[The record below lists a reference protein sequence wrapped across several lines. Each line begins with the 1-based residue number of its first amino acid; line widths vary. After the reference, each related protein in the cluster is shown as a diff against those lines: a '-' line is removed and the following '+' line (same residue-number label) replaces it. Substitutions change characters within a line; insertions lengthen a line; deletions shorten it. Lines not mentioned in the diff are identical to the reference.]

1 MTNNHQD
8 YTLGYWEYS
17 VAITNFLGDRWF
29 ESLKII
35 VEHINSEDLE
45 AEVEG
50 DATDIRMKI
59 SSKSY
64 KVLQNK
70 LKDHPLFSS
79 INDLSI
85 RKYLQTFVKNGFIE
99 PGLLSYHPK
108 VDEFLAT
115 NQYSNKENVDL
126 VKTNIFEEIFYKN
139 SKIRAN
145 ATESIDSF
153 NYSKIVINSI
163 ANLPDGLEQ
172 EAIPAFMLITDKTKF
187 KKGFLTREEIDEI
200 KTNPNIDRLI
210 KDKYNQVRYFQGVLS
225 KLSNVELIRDS
236 NRYFL
241 RENLSEKELQELE
254 AINEGR
260 DNYLQRQLR
269 TSLINEV
276 ITVFSNEYCMLTRE
290 TFSVRRGHLKNI
302 ASHIKPFRNCND
314 EEKYDPNNALLLN
327 IFFDDLFDI
336 NFGDNKCYASFDE
349 NGNVLLSDKLHQKT
363 RDIWS
368 NFKLDE
374 KFLNDQRLGYFNYH
388 KNHLA

>member
-1 MTNNHQD
+1 MTNSHQD

-17 VAITNFLGDRWF
+17 VAITNFLGDKWF

-126 VKTNIFEEIFYKN
+126 VKTNI
-139 SKIRAN
+139 
-145 ATESIDSF
+145 
-153 NYSKIVINSI
+153 
-163 ANLPDGLEQ
+163 
-172 EAIPAFMLITDKTKF
+172 
-187 KKGFLTREEIDEI
+187 
-200 KTNPNIDRLI
+200 
-210 KDKYNQVRYFQGVLS
+210 
-225 KLSNVELIRDS
+225 
-236 NRYFL
+236 
-241 RENLSEKELQELE
+241 
-254 AINEGR
+254 
-260 DNYLQRQLR
+260 
-269 TSLINEV
+269 
-276 ITVFSNEYCMLTRE
+276 
-290 TFSVRRGHLKNI
+290 
-302 ASHIKPFRNCND
+302 
-314 EEKYDPNNALLLN
+314 
-327 IFFDDLFDI
+327 
-336 NFGDNKCYASFDE
+336 
-349 NGNVLLSDKLHQKT
+349 
-363 RDIWS
+363 
-368 NFKLDE
+368 
-374 KFLNDQRLGYFNYH
+374 
-388 KNHLA
+388 